1 MITTFV
7 SSFVMAIQS
16 LIANKVRAALTMLGI
31 IIGVAAVITM
41 TAIGSGAKKA
51 VSDQIQSIGTNVVTV
66 YPGATF
72 MGGASGGAG
81 SANKLTLEDV
91 KVMQKS
97 TLLSAVAPII
107 SSSVQVVAGNTNWS
121 TRINGTT
128 EGYLEVRN
136 WKLTSGAFF
145 SEMDIR
151 ASKKVCVLGTTVVKS
166 LFTDGRDPVGAS
178 IRIKKL
184 PFTVVGVLEEK
195 GTNSFGTDQDDIILA
210 PVSTVA
216 KKIKGDQYVNTI
228 IASAISADV
237 TEAVTEEVTAA
248 LRQTHKLQ
256 PADDNDFQVRSQTE
270 LAASSE
276 ASSNTMTSLL
286 RNAAIISLLVGGIG
300 IMNIM
305 LVTVTERTREIG
317 IRKSLGAKRSNIM
330 IQFLTE
336 AMALS
341 LIGGGIG
348 IALGYGASAWIS
360 ANNGWTLFISP
371 VATAL
376 SFAAAAVVGVF
387 FGYYPARKA
396 SRMDPIE
403 ALRYE

>member
-1 MITTFV
+1 
-7 SSFVMAIQS
+7 MAMES

-51 VSDQIQSIGTNVVTV
+51 VSDQIQSMGTNVVTV

-91 KVMQKS
+91 KAIQKS
-97 TLLSAVAPII
+97 TLLSAVAPIV
-107 SSSVQVVAGNTNWS
+107 SSSIQVVAGNTNWS

-128 EGYLEVRN
+128 EAYLEVRN
-136 WKLTSGAFF
+136 WKLTSGAVF
-145 SEMDIR
+145 SETDIR
-151 ASKKVCVLGTTVVKS
+151 AAKKVCVLGTTVVES
-166 LFTDGRDPVGAS
+166 LFPDGRDPVGS
-178 IRIKKL
+178 NIRIKKL
-184 PFTVVGVLEEK
+184 PFTVVGVLEKK

-228 IASAISADV
+228 IASAISSDV
-237 TEAVTEEVTAA
+237 TDAVTEEITTT

-305 LVTVTERTREIG
+305 FVTVTERTREIG

-336 AMALS
+336 AMTLS
-341 LIGGGIG
+341 LLGGIIG
-348 IALGYGASAWIS
+348 IAVGYTASAWIS
-360 ANNGWTLFISP
+360 ASNGWTLFISP
-371 VATAL
+371 VATGL
-376 SFAAAAVVGVF
+376 SFAAAAIVGVF

>member
-1 MITTFV
+1 
-7 SSFVMAIQS
+7 
-16 LIANKVRAALTMLGI
+16 
-31 IIGVAAVITM
+31 
-41 TAIGSGAKKA
+41 
-51 VSDQIQSIGTNVVTV
+51 
-66 YPGATF
+66 
-72 MGGASGGAG
+72 
-81 SANKLTLEDV
+81 
-91 KVMQKS
+91 
-97 TLLSAVAPII
+97 
-107 SSSVQVVAGNTNWS
+107 QVVAGNTNWS
-121 TRINGTT
+121 TRVNGTT
-128 EGYLEVRN
+128 DAYLEVRN
-136 WKLTSGAFF
+136 WKITSGEFF
-145 SEMDIR
+145 TDADIR
-151 ASKKVCVLGTTVVKS
+151 GSKKVCVLGTTVVKS
-166 LFTDGRDPVGAS
+166 LFTDGRDPVGS
-178 IRIKKL
+178 TIRIKKL

-237 TEAVTEEVTAA
+237 TESVTEEVTAS

-341 LIGGGIG
+341 LIGGSIG
-348 IALGYGASAWIS
+348 VALGYGASAWIS
-360 ANNGWTLFISP
+360 SNNGWTLFISP
-371 VATAL
+371 GATAL
-376 SFAAAAVVGVF
+376 SFAAAAFVGVF

>member
-51 VSDQIQSIGTNVVTV
+51 VSDQIQSMGTNVITV

-81 SANKLTLEDV
+81 SANKLTLDDV
-91 KVMQKS
+91 KAMQKS
-97 TLLSAVAPII
+97 TLLTAVAPIV
-107 SSSVQVVAGNTNWS
+107 STSAQVVAGNMNWS
-121 TRINGTT
+121 TRVNGTT
-128 EGYLEVRN
+128 DAYLEVRN
-136 WKLTSGAFF
+136 WKVTSGEFF
-145 SEMDIR
+145 TDTDIR
-151 ASKKVCVLGTTVVKS
+151 SSKKVCVLGTTVVKS

-178 IRIKKL
+178 IRIKQL
-184 PFTVVGVLEEK
+184 PFTVIGVLEEK

-228 IASAISADV
+228 IASAISADA
-237 TEAVTEEVTAA
+237 TDAVVEEVTVS

-341 LIGGGIG
+341 LIGGSIG

-360 ANNGWTLFISP
+360 SNNGWTLFISP

-376 SFAAAAVVGVF
+376 SFAAAAFVGVF